1 MGITMFV
8 ALIAAASLEKTKLC
22 VKLLLTSFALL
33 ILIQIIAHI

>member
-8 ALIAAASLEKTKLC
+8 ALIAAVSLEKTKLC
-22 VKLLLTSFALL
+22 VRLLLTSFALL